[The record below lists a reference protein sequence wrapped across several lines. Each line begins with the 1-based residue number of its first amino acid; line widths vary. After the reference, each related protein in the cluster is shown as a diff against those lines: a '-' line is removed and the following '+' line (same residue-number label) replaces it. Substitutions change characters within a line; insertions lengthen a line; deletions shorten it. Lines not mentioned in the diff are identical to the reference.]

1 MRMFHHGGGAM
12 KLNLGI
18 MAVIFAFLFL
28 ITGAVRYN
36 LAAVSAVDQMPP
48 VIIIDAGHGGE
59 DGGAIG
65 VSGALE
71 SEINLSVSLRLEQ
84 LLSFCG
90 FRTSMIRSSD
100 QAVYSDDCDTI
111 TEKKVSDLKNR
122 VRTVNSIYP
131 SVLVSIHQNHFSEEK
146 YAGSQVFYAK
156 TETSIQLAQTM
167 QELLRTTLDPNNH
180 RACKPADSVY
190 LMEHIQCPAVLVEC
204 GFLSNRE
211 EELRLQQPVYQKKIC
226 CAITGALISYTRGE
240 CDLEV

>member
-1 MRMFHHGGGAM
+1 M
-12 KLNLGI
+12 KLNLGM
-18 MAVIFAFLFL
+18 MAVFVSVIFL

-36 LAAVSAVDQMPP
+36 LAAVSAVEQLPP
-48 VIIIDAGHGGE
+48 TVIIDAGHGGE

-71 SEINLSVSLRLEQ
+71 SAINLSVSLRLEQ

-90 FRTSMIRSSD
+90 FRTAMIRASD
-100 QAVYSDDCDTI
+100 HAVYSEDCDTI

-122 VRTVNSIYP
+122 VHMVNSLYP
-131 SVLVSIHQNHFSEEK
+131 SVLISIHQNHFSEEK

-156 TETSIQLAQTM
+156 TETSDALAATM
-167 QELLRTTLDPNNH
+167 QDLLRSVLDPNNK
-180 RACKPADSVY
+180 RSCKPADTVY
-190 LMEHIQCPAVLVEC
+190 LMEHIRCPGVLVEC

-211 EELRLQQPVYQKKIC
+211 EEQLLQLPAYQKKIC